1 MMAMYVFGSV
11 EMISV
16 LLNLASLF
24 HWYMNTFQLLGFM
37 HVCVCVGGGGT
48 TGTCDIQ
55 IILVKP
61 FKSSTPGGAGMGHTP
76 WLASVR

>member
-1 MMAMYVFGSV
+1 MSEELHNGSL
-11 EMISV
+11 ERGG
-16 LLNLASLF
+16 ARWSLYF
-24 HWYMNTFQLLGFM
+24 KCV